1 MAGGLINIVSY
12 VSNDLYL
19 TGAPQITFYKMVY
32 RRYTNF
38 AVETVFLDFDDDI
51 KFDYESE
58 LVPPRIADL
67 MHKAYLHI
75 IIPSIGIT
83 YQDVGI
89 DPSVLDFVYA
99 DKNTVTEY
107 EKIKSVYMNVMTS
120 IYRIIFKAYNASN
133 VTYATLVQDVQEYVN
148 QNNILTLLD
157 EYDALLLE
165 TREKLIANNDP
176 REGILNSI
184 ESNLWHKLTHTDVNQ
199 LFENAIKSIDTDVF
213 EPNSSEY
220 VTEIQRLMKKT
231 IYDEMTKSLEFC
243 KEVQKYYFDEYN
255 KFIRNVSNDKNN
267 NIKSAWVKNLGH
279 SIIDRIDINIGGKMI
294 DRHLGIWINI
304 WHQLTYKEVQIPIY
318 DKLIG
323 NVSELT
329 NFDKQEKPAYEMYIP
344 LTFWFN
350 KFNGLSFPLIAMQY
364 NDIRFTIKLRK
375 FEQVFYIERLFKAE
389 LNGTEVIL
397 TAELIDFILNRSE
410 DRASLTLQNI
420 QLIDDVN
427 LTDIWDN
434 KGKRLHGHILMD
446 YIYLESPERQRFAQS
461 GHEYLIERMQI
472 EDFDNIKQT
481 QFDVQ
486 VNFLNPSKEIIW
498 AFLKNV
504 YMENETGS
512 NECRWYDHSLNK
524 NNKNPLVLGRIT
536 FNGNTRVDQQV
547 GSYFDVFQPW
557 TYHKVSP
564 SAGINMYSF
573 SIDPVQQQPT
583 GSCNFSKL
591 TDVRL
596 FLTIND
602 SYFRYTLRDLYHHDL
617 DIDFKINI
625 TEPDKV
631 MHMIAIDYARSVLE
645 IYANTGT
652 LPGVPNYEIPEILDT
667 AQATVNVWDLLA
679 TGQSIDVLLSEYI
692 KVLFLTAAKM
702 FSFSLSMNILRL
714 IGGYG
719 ALAYSGIN

>member
-38 AVETVFLDFDDDI
+38 AIETVFLNFDDDI

-67 MHKAYLHI
+67 MHKAYLHVS
-75 IIPSIGIT
+75 IPNIGIS

-89 DPSVLDFVYA
+89 DPTNLEFIYA

-107 EKIKSVYMNVMTS
+107 EKIKSVYMNVMTT

-165 TREKLIANNDP
+165 TREQLIAQNDD

-184 ESNLWHKLTHTDVNQ
+184 KSNLWYILTHTNVNQ
-199 LFENAIKSIDTDVF
+199 LYENAIRTIDTDIFV
-213 EPNSSEY
+213 PNSSEY
-220 VTEIQRLMKKT
+220 VLEIQRVMKKN
-231 IYDEMTKSLEFC
+231 IFDEMTKALEMC
-243 KEVQKYYFDEYN
+243 KEVQKYYFDEYT
-255 KFIRNVSNDKNN
+255 KFMKNVSNDKNN
-267 NIKSAWVKNLGH
+267 NIKCAWVKNLGH
-279 SIIDRIDINIGGKMI
+279 SLIDHIDIHIGGKLI

-318 DKLIG
+318 NKLIG
-323 NVSELT
+323 NVDELT
-329 NFDKQEKPAYEMYIP
+329 NFDKQEKPAYDMYIP

-364 NDIRFTIKLRK
+364 NDIRFTVKLRN
-375 FEQVFYIERLFKAE
+375 FEQVFYIERLYRAQ
-389 LNGTEVIL
+389 LNGSDVVL
-397 TAELIDFILNRSE
+397 TAELIDYILNRSE
-410 DRASLTLQNI
+410 DRASFTLQNI
-420 QLIDDVN
+420 QLIDDIN
-427 LTDIWDN
+427 LVDIWEN

-461 GHEYLIERMQI
+461 GHEYLVERMQI

-481 QFDVQ
+481 QLDVQ
-486 VNFLNPSKEIIW
+486 LNYTNPSKEIIW
-498 AFLKNV
+498 ALLKDV
-504 YMENETGS
+504 YTENITGS

-524 NNKNPLVLGRIT
+524 NNKNPITLGKLT
-536 FNGNTRVDQQV
+536 FNGNTRVEQQV

-557 TYHKVSP
+557 TFHKVSP
-564 SAGINMYSF
+564 SSGINMYSF
-573 SIDPVQQQPT
+573 SIDPIQQQPT

-602 SYFRYTLRDLYHHDL
+602 AYYRYTFRDIYTHDSG
-617 DIDFKINI
+617 IDFKINI
-625 TEPDKV
+625 VEPDKF
-631 MHMIAIDYARSVLE
+631 MEIIDIDYARSVLNT
-645 IYANTGT
+645 YSNTGT
-652 LPGVPNYEIPEILDT
+652 LPGVLSYEIPDIIDT
-667 AQATVNVWDLLA
+667 VQITLNVWNQLSS
-679 TGQSIDVLLSEYI
+679 GQSIDILMSEYNKI
-692 KVLFLTAAKM
+692 ILMTTAKM
-702 FSFSLSMNILRL
+702 YAFSLSLNILRL

>member
-38 AVETVFLDFDDDI
+38 AIETVFLNFDDDI

-75 IIPSIGIT
+75 SVPGIGIS

-89 DPSVLDFVYA
+89 DPSALDFIYA

-107 EKIKSVYMNVMTS
+107 EKIKNVYMNVMTS

-148 QNNILTLLD
+148 QNNILTLID
-157 EYDALLLE
+157 QYDALLLE
-165 TREKLIANNDP
+165 TREQLIAKNDS

-184 ESNLWHKLTHTDVNQ
+184 KSNLWYILTHTNVNQ
-199 LFENAIKSIDTDVF
+199 LFENAVKSVDTDIYV
-213 EPNSSEY
+213 PNSSEY
-220 VTEIQRLMKKT
+220 VLEIQRVMKN
-231 IYDEMTKSLEFC
+231 IIFDEMTKGLEMC
-243 KEVQKYYFDEYN
+243 KEVQKYYFDEYT
-255 KFIRNVSNDKNN
+255 KFIKNVSNDKNN
-267 NIKSAWVKNLGH
+267 NIKCAWVKNLGH
-279 SIIDRIDINIGGKMI
+279 SIIDHIDIHIGGKMI

-323 NVSELT
+323 NVDELT

-364 NDIRFTIKLRK
+364 NDIRFTVKLRK
-375 FEQVFYIERLFKAE
+375 FEQVFYIERLYKAE
-389 LNGTEVIL
+389 LNGSDIIL

-410 DRASLTLQNI
+410 DRGSLTLQNI
-420 QLIDDVN
+420 QLIDDIN
-427 LTDIWDN
+427 LVDIWEN
-434 KGKRLHGHILMD
+434 KGKRLNGHILMD

-461 GHEYLIERMQI
+461 GHEYLVERMQI

-486 VNFLNPSKEIIW
+486 LNYTNPSKEIIW
-498 AFLKNV
+498 AFLKDIYTENV
-504 YMENETGS
+504 TGS

-524 NNKNPLVLGRIT
+524 NKKNPVTLGKIT
-536 FNGNTRVDQQV
+536 FNGNTRVGQQI
-547 GSYFDVFQPW
+547 GSYFDIFQPW
-557 TYHKVSP
+557 MFHKVSP
-564 SAGINMYSF
+564 SSGINMYSF
-573 SIDPVQQQPT
+573 SIDPIQQQPT

-596 FLTIND
+596 FLTINE
-602 SYFRYTLRDLYHHDL
+602 SYFRYTFRDTYPHDEL
-617 DIDFKINI
+617 IDFKINI
-625 TEPDKV
+625 IDPDQLLGL
-631 MHMIAIDYARSVLE
+631 IDIDYVRSILNT
-645 IYANTGT
+645 YSNTGT
-652 LPGVPNYEIPEILDT
+652 LPGILNYEISDIIDS
-667 AQATVNVWDLLA
+667 AQITLNIWNQLSG
-679 TGQSIDVLLSEYI
+679 GQNIDVLISEYNKI
-692 KVLFLTAAKM
+692 ILMTSAKM
-702 FSFSLSMNILRL
+702 FAFSLSLNILRL